1 MGQVSGKALII
12 EFNGTPGAGK
22 TTTAIEVKKR
32 LRDMKIRTISLR
44 RVMRYQRSYKEIMA
58 SKEIRRVYII
68 FLKAFLLIR
77 PITWE
82 RLKYMNTKFN
92 YWLGIKKL
100 CISKNHRNGICIL
113 DQGIIQGFVSMAYL
127 GKIRNEKKYYQY
139 IRQVMDTLD
148 NVICVN
154 CSVEADISMTRM
166 RVRKPNGGRLY
177 QVNNNK
183 ELKEILELQ
192 KKQFEE
198 IRRIAIKDAVT
209 IDMNNSVEDNAKKII
224 EYYMTNFQYYDN

>member
-1 MGQVSGKALII
+1 MGQVSGKTLII

-44 RVMRYQRSYKEIMA
+44 RVIRYRRSYKEIMA
-58 SKEIRRVYII
+58 SKETRRVYII

-92 YWLGIKKL
+92 YWLGINEL
-100 CISKNHRNGICIL
+100 RNSKNHRNGVCIL

-154 CSVEADISMTRM
+154 CSIDADISMMRM
-166 RVRKPNGGRLY
+166 RVRKPNGGRLH
-177 QVNNNK
+177 QIDDDK
-183 ELKEILELQ
+183 ELKRVLELQ
-192 KKQFEE
+192 KRQFEE
-198 IRRIAIKDAVT
+198 IRRIAISDA
-209 IDMNNSVEDNAKKII
+209 IAMDMNNSVEDNAEKII
-224 EYYMTNFQYYDN
+224 KYCMEYL